1 MSRINIGTSEEKDMS
16 GVECISIRTTP
27 DKADVDLL
35 KMLMMIAVKVTGGE
49 QSKTCERVKA
59 ALCSLGL
66 IAKSDDE
73 TFSSIV
79 MMLCT
84 TSTAFMPDHD
94 FASSEFGSDMPKEL
108 QEVRDKIKETVLEA
122 RKKKA
127 EKDLKNNQAQ

>member
-1 MSRINIGTSEEKDMS
+1 MSRINIGTSEEKATS

-35 KMLMMIAVKVTGGE
+35 KMLTMIAIKVTGGE

-73 TFSSIV
+73 TFTSVV

-108 QEVRDKIKETVLEA
+108 QEIRDKIKEGVLEA

>member
-1 MSRINIGTSEEKDMS
+1 MSRINIGTSEEKATS

-35 KMLMMIAVKVTGGE
+35 KMLTMIAIKVTGGE

-66 IAKSDDE
+66 IAKSHDE

-94 FASSEFGSDMPKEL
+94 FASSDFGSDMPKEL
-108 QEVRDKIKETVLEA
+108 QEVRDKIKEGVLEA